1 MSELIAPVVDG
12 VVQQTA
18 TQSGTKSTRGTN
30 ELGKDAFLQLLVCQM
45 QHQDPLEPST
55 DTEYISQLAT
65 FSQLEQLQNLNSSY
79 ENTQAFSLVGKS
91 VILKTSG
98 EGEKLTY
105 VSGTVDF
112 INMSGKNVKLSV
124 NGSLYD
130 LDQLYSVID
139 EQYLLEQGLPS
150 LKQDYSF
157 TYDADA
163 PTPVNFEVNLGEGD
177 TKASEIAILLDSS
190 VLNPSLYTLDGT
202 KVTINAEAFADLP
215 NGTYKPT
222 VVFNDQYYTTITDG
236 ITIRVINSEATQN
249 TATEDTVTPDEG
261 TTEETVTPD
270 EGTTEETTT

>member
-12 VVQQTA
+12 VVNQAA
-18 TQSGTKSTRGTN
+18 TETGTKSTRGTN

-45 QHQDPLEPST
+45 QHQDPLQPST

-65 FSQLEQLQNLNSSY
+65 FSQLEQLQNLNASY

-91 VILKTSG
+91 VVLKTSD

-150 LKQDYSF
+150 LKQEYSF
-157 TYDADA
+157 TYDADS
-163 PTPVNFEVNLGEGD
+163 PTPLNFEVNLGEGD
-177 TKASEIAILLDSS
+177 TKASEVAILLEGSVLDSS
-190 VLNPSLYTLDGT
+190 LYSLKDNI
-202 KVTINAEAFADLP
+202 VTIHAEAFANLP
-215 NGTYKPT
+215 NGVYKPA

-236 ITIRVINSEATQN
+236 ITVTVTNSEATQN
-249 TATEDTVTPDEG
+249 PESE
-261 TTEETVTPD
+261 TTEEKK
-270 EGTTEETTT
+270 EG

>member
-12 VVQQTA
+12 VVKQTA
-18 TQSGTKSTRGTN
+18 TASETKSTRGTN

-65 FSQLEQLQNLNSSY
+65 FSQLEQLQNLNASY

-112 INMSGKNVKLSV
+112 INMSGKSVKLSV

-130 LDQLYSVID
+130 LDQLDSVID

-150 LKQDYSF
+150 LMQEYSF
-157 TYDADA
+157 TYDADE
-163 PTPVNFEVNLGEGD
+163 PKPINFEVNLGDGD
-177 TKASEIAILLDSS
+177 TKASEVAILLEGKVLDSS
-190 VLNPSLYTLDGT
+190 LYALDGNV
-202 KVTINAEAFADLP
+202 VTIHAEALADLP
-215 NGTYKPT
+215 NGTYKPAI
-222 VVFNDQYYTTITDG
+222 VFNDAYYTTITDE
-236 ITIRVINSEATQN
+236 ITIRVINSEAVQAPSEGDGQ
-249 TATEDTVTPDEG
+249 TAEDDAGEENKTE
-261 TTEETVTPD
+261 
-270 EGTTEETTT
+270 

>member
-1 MSELIAPVVDG
+1 MGELIAPVVEG
-12 VVQQTA
+12 VVKQTA
-18 TQSGTKSTRGTN
+18 TETAAKSTRGTN

-45 QHQDPLEPST
+45 QHQDPLQPST

-65 FSQLEQLQNLNSSY
+65 FSQLEQLQNLNASY

-91 VILKTSG
+91 VVLKTSG

-112 INMSGKNVKLSV
+112 INMSGKKVKLSV

-139 EQYLLEQGLPS
+139 DQYLLEQGLPS

-157 TYDADA
+157 TYDADK
-163 PTPVNFEVNLGEGD
+163 PTPVNFEVNLGDGD
-177 TKASEIAILLDSS
+177 TKASEVAILWDGS
-190 VLNPSLYTLDGT
+190 VLDPSLYSLEGNT
-202 KVTINAEAFADLP
+202 VTIYAEAFANVQD
-215 NGTYKPT
+215 GTYKPA

-236 ITIRVINSEATQN
+236 ITIRVVNSKASQTPENEN
-249 TATEDTVTPDEG
+249 TG
-261 TTEETVTPD
+261 TTEDSVPD
-270 EGTTEETTT
+270 SNGQA